1 MLTCVAQGEISLRGE
16 IVVDAGAVQALR
28 KRNGSLLP
36 AGITGVNGDFQRG
49 DIVYILDQGGR
60 RIACGIAN
68 YKSEDIRRILGVRSN
83 RIQSILGYHYGEE
96 VVHRNNLV
104 LL

>member
-1 MLTCVAQGEISLRGE
+1 MEKDHR
-16 IVVDAGAVQALR
+16 
-28 KRNGSLLP
+28 SLLP
-36 AGITGVNGDFQRG
+36 AGITGVTGGFERG
-49 DIVYILDQGGR
+49 DVVYVVAADGR

-68 YKSEDIRRILGVRSN
+68 YRSEDVKRIQGVRSDD
-83 RIQSILGYHYGEE
+83 IQDALGYHYGEE